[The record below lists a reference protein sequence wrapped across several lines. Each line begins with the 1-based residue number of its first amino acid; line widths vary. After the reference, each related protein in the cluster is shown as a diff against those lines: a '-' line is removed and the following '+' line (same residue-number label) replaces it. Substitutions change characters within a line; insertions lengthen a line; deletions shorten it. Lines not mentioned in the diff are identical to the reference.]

1 MLDHLRPQLIV
12 AVSVS
17 LLGLAMVGCPATTP
31 EEFLSADVVKGG
43 ALYDKWWVV
52 APATE
57 PTVEHPFWSTQS
69 TNTRSGSTTWRCKEC
84 HGWDYKGLDG
94 AYATGSSHFTGFTGI
109 FGTTLTPQQVF
120 DELKTGHSFGSM
132 TDLSD
137 ADLWDLTK
145 FVKEGQLDI
154 DDILDDAGVFIG
166 ASEDG
171 DPLFAAR
178 CAVCHGDDGLT
189 EVTPGFDA
197 FPGFLSNE
205 NPWEFQHKVR
215 FGQPGTLMPQL
226 VEILTQQEV
235 ADLAAFAQTLPTA
248 AP

>member
-1 MLDHLRPQLIV
+1 MFDRLRTKVIV
-12 AVSVS
+12 AISTS
-17 LLGLAMVGCPATTP
+17 LLGLAMVGCPPTTP
-31 EEFLSADVVKGG
+31 EDFLSADVVKGG
-43 ALYDKWWVV
+43 GMYDKWWV
-52 APATE
+52 AASATE

-69 TNTRSGSTTWRCKEC
+69 TNTRTGSTTWRCKEC
-84 HGWDYKGLDG
+84 HGWDYKGADG
-94 AYATGSSHFTGFTGI
+94 AYDTDNSHFTGFTGI
-109 FGTTLTPQQVF
+109 FATTLSPQQVF
-120 DELKTGHSFGSM
+120 DELKTGHSFGGM
-132 TDLSD
+132 TNLTD

-171 DPLFAAR
+171 DPLYAAN
-178 CAVCHGDDGLT
+178 CSGCHGADGLS

-215 FGQPGTLMPQL
+215 FGQPGTGMPAL
-226 VEILTQQEV
+226 LNLITQQEV
-235 ADLAAFAQTLPTA
+235 ANLSAFAQTLPTV